1 MTAVGGTSKRE
12 GLERMRRNG
21 CHILVGTPGR
31 LKDLLSDPYSD
42 VRAPGLKAF
51 VLDEADRLLD
61 QGFAPEIR
69 EIQQLLPRRQDVDR
83 QTLLFSATV
92 PREVLQIVRAT
103 MKPDFQLVQTV
114 QEGEQATHE
123 RVPQRFVNCNGLEN
137 QIPALV
143 ELCLQELKKQN
154 TDKPFKAIVYFNS
167 TTEVALASAIL
178 QQLKPSRDVPPSDY
192 TFPRSTYIVEIHA
205 KLSQDRRTR
214 AADAFRRA
222 QSAIMLS
229 SDVTARGMDFPN
241 VTHVIQIGVPTSMDQ
256 YVHRIG
262 RTARGDKNGEGWLL
276 LPRIEYRDFKYRLK
290 PFPLKE
296 DQSLL
301 TASVNMKEEAQLP
314 EHVAGILRAV
324 GERTAAIPAH
334 MKDDAYRALLGT
346 HQQLQDKPA
355 LIRSMNDLAQYAWGM
370 AQPPGVTMAVATR
383 LGLRG
388 IPGLRISREKDD
400 AMDVRPGFGRDR
412 SSSGYGEGGSRGR
425 GGYGSRS
432 GQGSFRGP
440 SSREGGGYGSRS
452 GQGSF
457 RGPSS
462 REGGGYGSRSGQGS
476 FRGSSSREGG
486 GYRSSGGFG
495 SSRSPGGYGSST
507 SDRYESA
514 KKYVRSLDREGPRS
528 FGRSAQRDNGY

>member
-1 MTAVGGTSKRE
+1 MGGKSASSTDIRAIIISPTRELAEQIAVETGKVTRGTGVKVMTAVGGTSKRE
-12 GLERMRRNG
+12 GLMRMRRHG

-42 VRAPGLKAF
+42 VRAPNLKAL

-103 MKPDFQLVQTV
+103 AKPDFKFVQTV

-123 RVPQRFVNCNGLEN
+123 RVPQRFVTCNGLEN
-137 QIPALV
+137 QMPALI
-143 ELCLQELKKQN
+143 ELCLQELKKQD

-214 AADAFRRA
+214 AADGFRRA

-241 VTHVIQIGVPTSMDQ
+241 VTHVIQVGVPQNDDQ

-262 RTARGDKNGEGWLL
+262 RTARGDKNGEAWLL
-276 LPRIEYRDFKYRLK
+276 LPRIESRDFRYKLQQ
-290 PFPLKE
+290 FPLE
-296 DQSLL
+296 ADHSLQ
-301 TASVNMKEEAQLP
+301 TATVNMKEEAQLP

-324 GERTAAIPAH
+324 GERTAAVPAH
-334 MKDDAYRALLGT
+334 MKADVYRALLGT
-346 HQQLQDKPA
+346 HQQLHDKA
-355 LIRSMNDLAQYAWGM
+355 GLIKSMNDLTRYAWGM
-370 AQPPGVTMAVATR
+370 AEPPPLSMGVVLR

-388 IPGLRISREKDD
+388 IPGLNIGSDRDSP
-400 AMDVRPGFGRDR
+400 MDVKPGFGRDR
-412 SSSGYGEGGSRGR
+412 SAGAY
-425 GGYGSRS
+425 
-432 GQGSFRGP
+432 
-440 SSREGGGYGSRS
+440 GGGG
-452 GQGSF
+452 
-457 RGPSS
+457 
-462 REGGGYGSRSGQGS
+462 GGGYGSRSGQGS
-476 FRGSSSREGG
+476 FRGSSSRDGG

-495 SSRSPGGYGSST
+495 SPRSSGRFDSST
-507 SDRYESA
+507 SERYGGA
-514 KKYVRSLDREGPRS
+514 KKYSRGFDRDGPRS
-528 FGRSAQRDNGY
+528 YERPAQRDSGY